1 MAKTYKKKIIRS
13 KNRWAPNISK
23 IRDVIQCSTGEWGAN
38 STLTTNPVQS
48 NALVSQVY
56 TVKNFEISFTIEG
69 GNDQSMYY
77 IEGVTAYI
85 MFVPQGMSVGNDYYL
100 QHPEYILNYKYLG
113 SPTSS
118 NSSQVTVENQNFQP
132 IRVKTRLSRK
142 LQTGDQIVLF
152 LNGVNSGNS
161 NVDLNIDG
169 IVRWWTKA
177 N

>member
-1 MAKTYKKKIIRS
+1 MAKIYKKKINRS
-13 KNRWAPNISK
+13 KARWAPNITK
-23 IRDVIQCSTGEWGAN
+23 IRDVITCSSGEWGAN

-56 TVKNFEISFTIEG
+56 TVKNFEISFTIDG
-69 GNDQSMYY
+69 VNMAMGY

-85 MFVPQGMSVGNDYYL
+85 MFVPQGMSVGNDYYS

-113 SPTSS
+113 SPTSL
-118 NSSQVTVENQNFQP
+118 NAETANEIQNFQP

-152 LNGVNSGNS
+152 LNGVNTSTS
-161 NVDLNIDG
+161 NQTINIDG

>member
-13 KNRWAPNISK
+13 KTRWAPNISK

-69 GNDQSMYY
+69 GDQTMNF

-85 MFVPQGMSVGNDYYL
+85 MFVPQGMSVGNDYYA

-113 SPTSS
+113 SPTSLN
-118 NSSQVTVENQNFQP
+118 NSSAAIEIQNFQP
-132 IRVKTRLSRK
+132 IKVKTRLSRK

-152 LNGVNSGNS
+152 LNGVNAGTS
-161 NVDLNIDG
+161 NVNLNIDG
-169 IVRWWTKA
+169 LVRWWTKA